1 MKESRLEEAIT
12 KLLEE
17 KPFDTNQKDKEALYS
32 SLMPAIHQHHLSEC
46 EAYCHIW
53 HHLGHVEGRQKKDI
67 QNFWN
72 FAPLPVGLFKKY
84 LLSSISQDEIYKILA
99 SSGTTGNSPSR
110 VPLNRQ
116 TAEFQQKALTKIMAS
131 FLGEKR
137 MPMLIIDSE
146 QIMKNHSQYSAR
158 AAGILGFSIYG
169 SRKCFALDEDLKLD
183 VEKVRAFL
191 EKYQGKP
198 ILVFGFTYLV
208 WQTLYGQ
215 LKDTG
220 IKLDLSNGILIHGG
234 GWKRLKDQ
242 AVSEE
247 RFREGLHETCG
258 LQRVSNYYGMAE
270 QTGGI
275 YIECEEHHFHI
286 SLYSELMI
294 RNLQDFSLC
303 QPGEEGVIQVM
314 TPLAMSFPGHN
325 LLTEDK
331 GILLGEDDCPCGR
344 KGKYFKLTGRMK
356 RAEIRGCSDVYA
368 DETVAGKS

>member
-1 MKESRLEEAIT
+1 M
-12 KLLEE
+12 
-17 KPFDTNQKDKEALYS
+17 
-32 SLMPAIHQHHLSEC
+32 
-46 EAYCHIW
+46 
-53 HHLGHVEGRQKKDI
+53 
-67 QNFWN
+67 
-72 FAPLPVGLFKKY
+72 VG
-84 LLSSISQDEIYKILA
+84 
-99 SSGTTGNSPSR
+99 
-110 VPLNRQ
+110 
-116 TAEFQQKALTKIMAS
+116 
-131 FLGEKR
+131 
-137 MPMLIIDSE
+137 
-146 QIMKNHSQYSAR
+146 
-158 AAGILGFSIYG
+158 
-169 SRKCFALDEDLKLD
+169 
-183 VEKVRAFL
+183 
-191 EKYQGKP
+191 
-198 ILVFGFTYLV
+198 
-208 WQTLYGQ
+208 
-215 LKDTG
+215 
-220 IKLDLSNGILIHGG
+220 
-234 GWKRLKDQ
+234 
-242 AVSEE
+242 
-247 RFREGLHETCG
+247 EGLHETCG

>member
-1 MKESRLEEAIT
+1 
-12 KLLEE
+12 
-17 KPFDTNQKDKEALYS
+17 
-32 SLMPAIHQHHLSEC
+32 
-46 EAYCHIW
+46 
-53 HHLGHVEGRQKKDI
+53 
-67 QNFWN
+67 
-72 FAPLPVGLFKKY
+72 
-84 LLSSISQDEIYKILA
+84 
-99 SSGTTGNSPSR
+99 
-110 VPLNRQ
+110 
-116 TAEFQQKALTKIMAS
+116 
-131 FLGEKR
+131 
-137 MPMLIIDSE
+137 MLIIDSE

-270 QTGGI
+270 QTGMLFYGMRIRTSSCKLLFGCMDTAVRRIFQVRTGEPGI
-275 YIECEEHHFHI
+275 
-286 SLYSELMI
+286 
-294 RNLQDFSLC
+294 
-303 QPGEEGVIQVM
+303 
-314 TPLAMSFPGHN
+314 LALSALLPKSYPGHRI
-325 LLTEDK
+325 LTEDE
-331 GILLGEDDCPCGR
+331 GCILGWDNCPCGR
-344 KGKYFKLTGRMK
+344 KGAILM
-356 RAEIRGCSDVYA
+356 
-368 DETVAGKS
+368 

>member
-1 MKESRLEEAIT
+1 MRESRLEEAIS

-17 KPFDTNQKDKEALYS
+17 KPFDTNQKDKEAIYVE
-32 SLMPAIHQHHLSEC
+32 LMPAVHQHHLSEC
-46 EAYCHIW
+46 EAYRHIW
-53 HHLGHVEGRQKKDI
+53 HHLGHTAEGKRTDI
-67 QNFWN
+67 QNFWD

-84 LLSSISQDEIYKILA
+84 LLSSIPQDEIYKILA
-99 SSGTTGNSPSR
+99 SSGTTGTSPSR
-110 VPLNRQ
+110 VPLDRQ
-116 TAEFQQKALTKIMAS
+116 TAEFQQKALTKIMTS

-169 SRKCFALDEDLKLD
+169 SRKCFALDENLKLD

-198 ILVFGFTYLV
+198 LLVFGFTYLV
-208 WQTLYGQ
+208 WQTLYCQ
-215 LKDTG
+215 LKDAG
-220 IKLDLSNGILIHGG
+220 IRLDLSNGILIHGG
-234 GWKRLKDQ
+234 GWKKLKDR

-247 RFREGLHETCG
+247 IFRERLYETCG
-258 LQRVSNYYGMAE
+258 LRRVSNYYGMAE

-275 YIECEEHHFHI
+275 YIECEEHHFHV

-331 GILLGEDDCPCGR
+331 GVLLGVDDCPCGR
-344 KGKYFKLTGRMK
+344 MGKYFKLTGRMK
-356 RAEIRGCSDVYA
+356 RAEIRGCSDAYA
-368 DETVAGKS
+368 DETVIGKS